1 MTAQALERVNE
12 LAHVNTFHPNALP
25 WERARNDAEL
35 AYLSRVCFNEEGH
48 EQAAVAYAVKEL
60 AQLAEIERHVSAVM
74 SIVLSE
80 VQGMEDPFTEGRG
93 LHDALSC
100 FASEELNHANA
111 FYRYVRELGG
121 VDFVLPDNL
130 FNERLALYLGD
141 ESPYVKLAALCCT
154 AYIGES
160 IITVIERRT
169 RAYDPEMSYF
179 LPKLLHLHNLDEER
193 HVRTDHWVIDELI
206 PSFNEEEQAA
216 MRRIITGTEELNVQ
230 LAMAFEKHAKDTFG
244 VDYTEGNLIH
254 QMQTELTMAFGRHA
268 LSGPITK
275 LDDALDDETRALL
288 ERFSGTTSVHV

>member
-12 LAHVNTFHPNALP
+12 LAHINTFHPNALP
-25 WERARNDAEL
+25 WEKARGEAEL
-35 AYLSRVCFNEEGH
+35 AFLSRVCFAEEGH

-80 VQGMEDPFTEGRG
+80 VQGKEDPFTEGRG

-121 VDFVLPDNL
+121 TDFTLPDNL
-130 FNERLALYLGD
+130 FAERLALFLGD

-160 IITVIERRT
+160 LITVIERRT
-169 RAYDPEMSYF
+169 RSHDPQMQYF
-179 LPKLLHLHNLDEER
+179 LSKLLHLHNLDEER
-193 HVRTDHWVIDELI
+193 HIRTDHWVIDQLI
-206 PSFNEEEQAA
+206 PSFDAEEHAA
-216 MRRIITGTEELNVQ
+216 MRRIITATEELNFR
-230 LAMAFEKHAKDTFG
+230 LAGLFEQQAKTVFG
-244 VDYTEGNLIH
+244 LDYTEGNLIH
-254 QMQTELTMAFGRHA
+254 EMQTQLGIAFSKHA

-275 LDDALDDETRALL
+275 LDDAIDEETRALL
-288 ERFSGTTSVHV
+288 ERFSGATSIHV